1 VLDLDRFKN
10 INVSLG
16 HTVGDQLLQ
25 GVAARL
31 LKLVRQSDTVSRLGG
46 DEFVVVLTGLE
57 HTAQALPVARK
68 ILDALAAPFEIGEHE
83 MLITPSIGIAL
94 YPDNAGDPETLL
106 KHAEA
111 AMYHAKHQGRNTFQF
126 FAPEFNL
133 WATERLHIENGLRH
147 ALARDELQ
155 LHFQPQID
163 LSTRHIVG
171 CEALLRW
178 QPAEE
183 PMVMPD
189 RFIPIAE
196 ETGLIVP
203 IGQWVLEQACG
214 QLARWDAEGIPPI
227 HMAVNV
233 AVPQLRQPGFV
244 DKVRHTLEQT
254 GIAPSRLE
262 IEVTESV
269 LLDKDERIS
278 TTLEGL
284 VALGVKLSLDDFGT
298 GYASLSYLR
307 NFRFNVLK
315 IDRSFVMELHR
326 NEADIKLIR
335 AILSIARD
343 LSLQTVA
350 EGVES
355 EVQDVILQELG
366 CHIGQ
371 GYHFSRP
378 LPADRMGEFM
388 RQQRGA

>member
-1 VLDLDRFKN
+1 
-10 INVSLG
+10 
-16 HTVGDQLLQ
+16 
-25 GVAARL
+25 
-31 LKLVRQSDTVSRLGG
+31 
-46 DEFVVVLTGLE
+46 
-57 HTAQALPVARK
+57 
-68 ILDALAAPFEIGEHE
+68 
-83 MLITPSIGIAL
+83 M
-94 YPDNAGDPETLL
+94 
-106 KHAEA
+106 
-111 AMYHAKHQGRNTFQF
+111 
-126 FAPEFNL
+126 
-133 WATERLHIENGLRH
+133 
-147 ALARDELQ
+147 
-155 LHFQPQID
+155 
-163 LSTRHIVG
+163 
-171 CEALLRW
+171 
-178 QPAEE
+178 
-183 PMVMPD
+183 
-189 RFIPIAE
+189 
-196 ETGLIVP
+196 
-203 IGQWVLEQACG
+203 
-214 QLARWDAEGIPPI
+214 
-227 HMAVNV
+227 
-233 AVPQLRQPGFV
+233 
-244 DKVRHTLEQT
+244 
-254 GIAPSRLE
+254 
-262 IEVTESV
+262 